1 MKNIQLIVLA
11 FALPLFLMACP
22 EPNKKI
28 QPEICMEVKDGDE
41 VAILKHFNLNVQ
53 HVMHVG
59 AHTGGEA
66 HLYDGFGIKEV
77 TWIEADPE
85 THAILQ
91 QNIKPYGHRAIQALC
106 SEKSGELVTFHKSS
120 NEGLSSSL
128 LSPKDHTSYFPTVKF
143 ANTIQLTTTTL
154 SEVKK
159 NYSLPAVDYL
169 VLDVQGAEM
178 MVLKG
183 LDEEMLANINYM
195 FLEVSST
202 EMYEGQALLPELKT
216 WLEER
221 NMICVAGCSTDLKHT
236 NAFFVKKEL
245 VAENN

>member
-1 MKNIQLIVLA
+1 MNNVKIVALIIS
-11 FALPLFLMACP
+11 LPFFLLACP
-22 EPNKKI
+22 EPAKKI
-28 QPEICMEVKDGDE
+28 TPDMHKEVKDGDE
-41 VAILKHFNLNVQ
+41 VAMLKHFDLKVK

-77 TWIEADPE
+77 TWVEADPE

-91 QNIKPYGHRAIQALC
+91 QNIQPYGHRAILALC
-106 SEKSGELVTFHKSS
+106 SEKSGEVVTFHKSS
-120 NEGLSSSL
+120 NDGLSSSL

-143 ANTIQLTTTTL
+143 ATNIQLTTTTL
-154 SEVKK
+154 SEVNKS
-159 NYSLPAVDYL
+159 YSLPAIDYL
-169 VLDVQGAEM
+169 VLDVQGAEL

-202 EMYEGQALLPELKT
+202 EMYQGQALLPELKS
-216 WLEER
+216 WLEEK

-236 NAFFVKKEL
+236 NAFFAKRDL
-245 VAENN
+245 VSL